1 MPPSIVPAG
10 GAVKHRLKPRARA
23 ERLTGTMKARRRAP
37 ACWEVPWEEAERQGA
52 FREDCI
58 TLDEVLQAQLDP
70 EVGPDDPEAFEAERL
85 AGTDWAP
92 SA

>member
-1 MPPSIVPAG
+1 
-10 GAVKHRLKPRARA
+10 
-23 ERLTGTMKARRRAP
+23 MKDPKRSP
-37 ACWEVPWEEAERQGA
+37 FYWEVPWEEAELQGA

-58 TLDEVLQAQLDP
+58 TLEEVLQAQLDP
-70 EVGPDDPEAFEAERL
+70 EVGPEDPDAFEAEREAERL